1 MTEERCAARE
11 MSDRGRHTIAAE
23 RRIRARIVIGT
34 SKGDERRG
42 TVKGGQD
49 GHGGTIRD

>member
-1 MTEERCAARE
+1 
-11 MSDRGRHTIAAE
+11 MSDSGRHTIAAD

-34 SKGDERRG
+34 SKGDERR
-42 TVKGGQD
+42 VKGGQD